1 MGVLAEEVKALIS
14 QSLKKQEEDDIEK
27 LESKGKTYPGGRE
40 GGMLHD
46 LLYVFLPILAGTVI
60 VAISIYIAVR
70 QDNPTRLMIPEL
82 KMVLM
87 LITGYYL
94 GMGVANIRNRI
105 EGDLA

>member
-1 MGVLAEEVKALIS
+1 
-14 QSLKKQEEDDIEK
+14 
-27 LESKGKTYPGGRE
+27 
-40 GGMLHD
+40 
-46 LLYVFLPILAGTVI
+46 
-60 VAISIYIAVR
+60 
-70 QDNPTRLMIPEL
+70 MIPEL